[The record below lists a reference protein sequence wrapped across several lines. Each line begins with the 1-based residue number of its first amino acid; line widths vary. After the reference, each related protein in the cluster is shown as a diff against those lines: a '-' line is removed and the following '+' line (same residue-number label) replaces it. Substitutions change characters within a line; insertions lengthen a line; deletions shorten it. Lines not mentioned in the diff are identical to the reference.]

1 MRTYAIYIYVQ
12 LLRWCPSLD
21 QMHTVFNPNADVIYG
36 VLRYSLYALLTY
48 ADVCGRMLCIRHLR
62 RPPVLSLRFTS
73 TKVQILT
80 QQLLRWRAPLAR
92 SHACAQVLSLL
103 AFLVQ
108 KYKFWHL
115 RRWGSYFEEERSHAR
130 THVRK
135 YKHIF
140 RTVDAVTYSDIST
153 GMLMYADV
161 CWRML
166 TYADVR
172 QLLRYDHRYASL

>member
-1 MRTYAIYIYVQ
+1 MGKTVVGVLTYADVYGRMRTYAIYIYAAAAVVPVARPDAYRLQSACRRMLTYAGVCGRMLYIYVQ

-80 QQLLRWRAPLAR
+80 QQLLR
-92 SHACAQVLSLL
+92 
-103 AFLVQ
+103 
-108 KYKFWHL
+108 
-115 RRWGSYFEEERSHAR
+115 
-130 THVRK
+130 
-135 YKHIF
+135 
-140 RTVDAVTYSDIST
+140 
-153 GMLMYADV
+153 
-161 CWRML
+161 
-166 TYADVR
+166 
-172 QLLRYDHRYASL
+172 